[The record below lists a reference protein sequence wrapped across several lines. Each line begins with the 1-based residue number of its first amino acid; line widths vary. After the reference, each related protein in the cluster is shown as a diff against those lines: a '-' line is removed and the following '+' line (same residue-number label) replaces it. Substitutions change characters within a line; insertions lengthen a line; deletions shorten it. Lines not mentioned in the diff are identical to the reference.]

1 MKKTLKNKYNIF
13 VIFPIYKV
21 LKNKELAFF
30 GRDNYDYRS
39 VETLNLLKALN
50 STIVGDLKVNI
61 NSINS
66 ANLFSNFA
74 IEKILI
80 KLKNLILDLIVV
92 DTKLSPI
99 QQRNL
104 EKIFNTKVIDRTQL
118 IIEIFGLRASSK
130 EGKLQ
135 VELASLNFQKTRLVR
150 SWTHLERQRG
160 GSGFLGGPGERQI
173 EIDKRII
180 NKKIKYINKN
190 LNKIKLTRNLHK
202 SKRDKNSL
210 LLISLVGYTNSGK
223 STLFNQLTN
232 SNVYVKDMPFATLDP
247 TIRTFKFNENKNIL
261 FSDTV
266 GFISSLPIE
275 LINSFH
281 STLDYVVY
289 SNYLLIVH
297 DISDSKF
304 EEKSDDVIKTLKK
317 LGIQNDFLKE
327 NVIHVFNKIDLLDY
341 KHDIFID
348 NKFKNYYFVSAIDAY
363 KVKEF
368 KKFIFK
374 FICKEQEILSY
385 TI

>member
-1 MKKTLKNKYNIF
+1 M
-13 VIFPIYKV
+13 

-30 GRDNYDYRS
+30 ARDNYDYRS
-39 VETLNLLKALN
+39 VETINLLKALN

-348 NKFKNYYFVSAIDAY
+348 NKFKNYYFVSAIDAC

-374 FICKEQEILSY
+374 FLFKDQEILSY

>member
-1 MKKTLKNKYNIF
+1 M
-13 VIFPIYKV
+13 
-21 LKNKELAFF
+21 
-30 GRDNYDYRS
+30 
-39 VETLNLLKALN
+39 
-50 STIVGDLKVNI
+50 
-61 NSINS
+61 
-66 ANLFSNFA
+66 
-74 IEKILI
+74 
-80 KLKNLILDLIVV
+80 
-92 DTKLSPI
+92 
-99 QQRNL
+99 
-104 EKIFNTKVIDRTQL
+104 
-118 IIEIFGLRASSK
+118 
-130 EGKLQ
+130 
-135 VELASLNFQKTRLVR
+135 
-150 SWTHLERQRG
+150 
-160 GSGFLGGPGERQI
+160 GGPGERQI

-374 FICKEQEILSY
+374 FLCKEQEILSY
-385 TI
+385 TILIYGNI

>member
-1 MKKTLKNKYNIF
+1 VKKTLKNKYNIF